1 VAVRSS
7 SMDEDGAGA
16 SFAGIHETRLAV
28 PLEGLADAVA
38 AVARSPLAPRARA
51 YREQLGLRPA
61 SEPCAV
67 VVQVM
72 VDASCAG
79 VAFRRGSNEVVIEAV
94 EGLGEVAMSGEAV
107 LDDSAALL
115 PGGVL
120 VAYAT
125 DPAWTPL
132 FARAAGIVVELGGL
146 LSHAATV
153 AREYGIPCVSNV
165 EGATELLRD
174 GDLVRVDGSRGVV
187 VVVSRARPET

>member
-1 VAVRSS
+1 
-7 SMDEDGAGA
+7 MDEDGAGA

-79 VAFRRGSNEVVIEAV
+79 VAFSRGSNEVVIEAV

-107 LDDSAALL
+107 PEMSVMGRTGNGWRVLRRSSRRQREAVRMS
-115 PGGVL
+115 GMGVRR
-120 VAYAT
+120 VPVEC
-125 DPAWTPL
+125 PAPPEPRPRWPPT
-132 FARAAGIVVELGGL
+132 RAGGL
-146 LSHAATV
+146 SSTSGAS
-153 AREYGIPCVSNV
+153 AR
-165 EGATELLRD
+165 R
-174 GDLVRVDGSRGVV
+174 R
-187 VVVSRARPET
+187 